1 MTPSRRVFCFACG
14 PAVLPEPVLRQAQA
28 ELLGWGGRG
37 FSMMET
43 THHTGAFVAVLDET
57 EALLRTWL
65 AAPDSCRVL
74 FMHDGGHQQ
83 FAMGLRNLLDAK
95 FPADDILSGHL
106 PACRH

>member
-1 MTPSRRVFCFACG
+1 MTPSRRVFSFARG

-28 ELLGWGGRG
+28 ELLDWGGRG
-37 FSMMET
+37 FSVMET
-43 THHTGAFVAVLDET
+43 SHCTDVAVMDET

-65 AAPDSCRVL
+65 AVPDSYRVL

-83 FAMGLRNLLDAK
+83 FAMGPRNLLDAK
-95 FPADDILSGHL
+95 FHADDILSGHL